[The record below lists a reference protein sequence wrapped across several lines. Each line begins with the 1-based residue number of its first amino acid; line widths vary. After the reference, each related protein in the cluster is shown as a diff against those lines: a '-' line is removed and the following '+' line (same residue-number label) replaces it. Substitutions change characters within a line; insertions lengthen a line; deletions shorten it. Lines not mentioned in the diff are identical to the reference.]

1 MRRLGTA
8 LGVTIVPLTLYAG
21 TALAV
26 PVNGTDSL
34 AQNAATGVICGGN
47 LAPGVTCNNNTT
59 LSGTGT
65 VVWDGGATGNFT
77 AVVVGTIANDTQL
90 TSTVG
95 NTYSFTSTQGNFT
108 GTILSVTPGGSG
120 NNLSLTDVVL
130 GTFTPLGPLAAFTPG
145 PASLTLAY
153 TQTINPASGTSSF
166 SISETLASPP
176 NTTSVPEPASLAL
189 LGSALVGFG
198 LIRRRRNRA

>member
-1 MRRLGTA
+1 MPA
-8 LGVTIVPLTLYAG
+8 LHWQFPSTVPIAWRKTPLPGLF
-21 TALAV
+21 AV
-26 PVNGTDSL
+26 VIWLLVSL
-34 AQNAATGVICGGN
+34 ATI
-47 LAPGVTCNNNTT
+47 NTT